1 MYSANLTG
9 FILAVVSS
17 AFIGSSFIIKKK
29 GLQKAGSSG
38 TRASSG
44 GYGYLREPLWWIGM
58 IIMIAGEFANFVA
71 YIYAPA
77 VLVTPLG
84 ALSIIVSAV
93 LAHFLLK
100 EKLKK
105 LGVLGCVLC
114 IVGSTVIVLHAPGEH
129 DLNSVDEIWALAT
142 QPAFLLYTASAVAIT
157 LVLVL
162 YCEPRYGQT
171 NIMVYIG
178 VCSIFGSLTV
188 MSIKAIGI
196 AIKLTLEG
204 SSQVAHLQTWVF
216 VMVAVTC
223 IITQLNYLN
232 KALDTFNTAVVS
244 PIYYAM
250 FTSLTILASAI
261 MFKVFLKVNVWYAWG
276 KSLIGILT
284 NSIPMTSIV
293 GLTGYNLNVTKSL
306 KPKNNEEKGARDN
319 AAPVSEISPLRDK
332 TGYQIY
338 FTNQRSIM
346 SNAIG
351 RFTGIELPF
360 ASATQNLLGHHYD
373 SNLHLRDWL
382 RFRVI
387 AHPGNVFVKLGIMPQ
402 LIQSREKHKIFTMLT
417 YLILHAHAQHIGESP
432 RFHGVV
438 YYFDYMDGNYRP
450 QFQLVTGALV
460 GRKETITAFLD
471 LVLEGLPDGYNP

>member
-1 MYSANLTG
+1 MTWQQQVRLSAKQVGVDNMTCQHKLNTCDTLIVTACRMG
-9 FILAVVSS
+9 
-17 AFIGSSFIIKKK
+17 
-29 GLQKAGSSG
+29 
-38 TRASSG
+38 SG

-58 IIMIAGEFANFVA
+58 VTMIVGEFANFVA

-114 IVGSTVIVLHAPGEH
+114 IVGSVVIVLHAPGEH
-129 DLNSVDEIWALAT
+129 ELNSVDEIWALAT
-142 QPAFLLYTASAVAIT
+142 QPALLLYTASAVAIA

-178 VCSIFGSLTV
+178 VCSIIGSLTV

-204 SSQVAHLQTWVF
+204 SNQAAHFQTWVF
-216 VMVAVTC
+216 VMVSVTC

-244 PIYYAM
+244 PIYYGM

-261 MFKVFLKVNVWYAWG
+261 MFKDWSGQSA
-276 KSLIGILT
+276 S
-284 NSIPMTSIV
+284 SIV
-293 GLTGYNLNVTKSL
+293 SVLCGFLTVLSGTMVLHGTRDPDPSPSTDLYAQLSPQISWLVHANGEIWKQKEDGLH
-306 KPKNNEEKGARDN
+306 
-319 AAPVSEISPLRDK
+319 SE
-332 TGYQIY
+332 
-338 FTNQRSIM
+338 FV
-346 SNAIG
+346 AII
-351 RFTGIELPF
+351 RQDHF
-360 ASATQNLLGHHYD
+360 
-373 SNLHLRDWL
+373 
-382 RFRVI
+382 
-387 AHPGNVFVKLGIMPQ
+387 K
-402 LIQSREKHKIFTMLT
+402 
-417 YLILHAHAQHIGESP
+417 
-432 RFHGVV
+432 
-438 YYFDYMDGNYRP
+438 
-450 QFQLVTGALV
+450 
-460 GRKETITAFLD
+460 
-471 LVLEGLPDGYNP
+471 

>member
-1 MYSANLTG
+1 MYSANWTG
-9 FILAVVSS
+9 FGLAVASS

-29 GLQKAGSSG
+29 GLQKAGASG

-58 IIMIAGEFANFVA
+58 VTMIVGEFANFVA

-93 LAHFLLK
+93 LAHFILK

-105 LGVLGCVLC
+105 LGVLGCLLC
-114 IVGSTVIVLHAPGEH
+114 IVGSVVIVFHAPREH

-162 YCEPRYGQT
+162 YCEPRYGRT

-178 VCSIFGSLTV
+178 VCSIIGSLTV

-204 SSQVAHLQTWVF
+204 SNQAANFQTWVF
-216 VMVAVTC
+216 VMVSVTC

-261 MFKVFLKVNVWYAWG
+261 MFKDWSGQSASNIISALCGFLTVLSGTMVLHSTRDPDPPPSTDLYAQLSPQISW
-276 KSLIGILT
+276 LIHANGEIWKQKED
-284 NSIPMTSIV
+284 
-293 GLTGYNLNVTKSL
+293 GLH
-306 KPKNNEEKGARDN
+306 
-319 AAPVSEISPLRDK
+319 SE
-332 TGYQIY
+332 
-338 FTNQRSIM
+338 FV
-346 SNAIG
+346 AII
-351 RFTGIELPF
+351 RQDHF
-360 ASATQNLLGHHYD
+360 
-373 SNLHLRDWL
+373 
-382 RFRVI
+382 
-387 AHPGNVFVKLGIMPQ
+387 K
-402 LIQSREKHKIFTMLT
+402 
-417 YLILHAHAQHIGESP
+417 
-432 RFHGVV
+432 
-438 YYFDYMDGNYRP
+438 
-450 QFQLVTGALV
+450 
-460 GRKETITAFLD
+460 
-471 LVLEGLPDGYNP
+471 